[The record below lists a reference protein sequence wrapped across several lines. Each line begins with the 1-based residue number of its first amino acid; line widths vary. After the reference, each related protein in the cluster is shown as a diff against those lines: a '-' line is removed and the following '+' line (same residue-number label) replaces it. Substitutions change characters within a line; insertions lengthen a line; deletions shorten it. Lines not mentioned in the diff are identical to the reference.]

1 MVTKQEVLNRI
12 KSLYEASKGTVVSN
26 GGEFFFPQEAI
37 LREQARWDDEDGA
50 KNFDFTT
57 APVWIL
63 FNDGE
68 TPPVPLSSAEDLV
81 HYYLTES
88 GFSDLDLD
96 DEDDSEKFIQH
107 LDGLKITS

>member
-1 MVTKQEVLNRI
+1 MVTKQEILNRI
-12 KSLYEASKGTVVSN
+12 KTLYEASNSTVISN

-37 LREQARWDDEDGA
+37 LREQASWGDEDGA
-50 KNFDFTT
+50 ANFDFTT

-68 TPPVPLSSAEDLV
+68 IPFVPLSSAEDLV
-81 HYYLTES
+81 QYYLTES
-88 GFSDLDLD
+88 RFSDLDLD

-107 LDGLKITS
+107 LEGLKMTS